1 MDRALRVSVTPSPSA
16 AEAAARGA
24 NGRNP
29 LLSPSG
35 KQILHDFLGGDDDD
49 ASSSNGAATNGS
61 SREQSATTATPT
73 QRAALARDMSSAR
86 ALSRSCV
93 QIQVNTRPFCLKL
106 VEADSE
112 MVVSGFVPDVR
123 SGASKGVIER
133 SGLVLPGDVLVAVN
147 GESDGLAST
156 QTTVDALTGAELPVV
171 LTFRRLPVLKATLGE
186 YTVADIARNLTL
198 RGSALLDTRSAK
210 DAALLVKA
218 MVEALESTR
227 ATTPLATF
235 ISRVERRLQL
245 QPSDASGLLDARQ
258 MHVER
263 IQQLVQS
270 VHKVVEA
277 QQKEELRQWN
287 AVKSS
292 NFKRIDVMSKQRA
305 GIEKK
310 LESMRANPELVNPE
324 NHAVWQEY
332 VELRHLSH
340 QMRSSVEKAKRE
352 HFLPDLEDYA
362 LRVGNDGVYIGVGD
376 IWIPSFHA
384 KFTLETRS
392 SAPHLFFHLSTPA
405 THGLKLR
412 AKNFTVSTEG
422 LLPRFHCD
430 ELNIE
435 AQLIADVPLVYDAI
449 TGWSVPPDELHVKLM
464 SLMYYERQAN
474 SVKRGQNHD
483 TVMKMLINRLL
494 PVLVRHAAQNLL
506 CGELGPLLEKRDAQL
521 LLSGEIKVKG
531 KKLALYDAALHPG
544 DLSDGSKASAKEQA
558 LAEEARELMGI
569 SRDEALTLYRVFR
582 TLSELAPTKK
592 KAFAFSPITEPKRLS
607 IRSLQNYFEQFKA
620 FPHLRALVLEL
631 WSQAM
636 ELLSPRGSSRRA
648 VESSHSSHSG
658 SFAALIEN
666 MGLLSEYPVDVSVTL
681 QDMTFR
687 LDLAEGAATYYTT
700 LQRILRQEMDSVSVG
715 MSNLD
720 SMRDGT
726 FLEHKLAELDEQYE
740 KISRVLGFVATNVD
754 DLGAVFRGGIPAG
767 FRSNMFLEVND
778 VACKGP
784 CGGSFIIPLT
794 DLAKLRSG
802 QLDVTSEK
810 RDAVSTNEKR
820 GKPSATALTHED
832 GALVFSKF
840 FLHQLR
846 QSSNDTGGAADGE
859 PSPTSALDKE
869 ASSSDDDAVDEIDD
883 NDLPSDRLQVRVKNT
898 ATRVL
903 FELPSDLSRLE
914 TSSFVPF
921 AFELLTDEDDEPP
934 RLRIETG
941 EFAKCQYKAEQI
953 AVSGNAWQFVK
964 RTKESAGRVL
974 QSPSDSDQQPQ
985 RGGSRNDAD
994 SSVESEPRSAWE
1006 DYAESPFLRL
1016 KFEFFTSCQ
1025 ITPEHMF
1032 WSIKSATLAEPM
1044 IAQVKH
1050 RVCLVQLLQEVGM
1063 LSIKNSQ
1070 ERAARREKSA
1080 HLRRTL
1086 HQRRGA
1092 GSGALDKRES
1102 RRTSFSS
1109 VVSDRET
1116 VASRETND
1124 DYDHLSESMHSAD
1137 ADSFEQLGDSEF
1149 AFSGIQAFEE
1159 ENSGDEDD
1167 SDDSDD
1173 SDGSDDDDDDDDAAG
1188 DGDDDDDESGR
1199 RENRDSSH
1207 EDEKEDD
1214 SDGADEFDASRSIQ
1228 PSEATRAPTSEP
1240 LARAASAS
1248 VRTGITKQA
1257 SVFF

>member
-1 MDRALRVSVTPSPSA
+1 MERALQVSVTRSPSA
-16 AEAAARGA
+16 AK
-24 NGRNP
+24 GRNV

-35 KQILHDFLGGDDDD
+35 RQILHDFLSDDDD
-49 ASSSNGAATNGS
+49 ANTTRSS
-61 SREQSATTATPT
+61 SATTATPT
-73 QRAALARDMSSAR
+73 QRAALVHRTTSAL
-86 ALSRSCV
+86 AFSRSCV
-93 QIQVNTRPFCLKL
+93 QIQVNARPFCLKL

-123 SGASKGVIER
+123 TGAPQQGVVER
-133 SGLVLPGDVLVAVN
+133 SGLVLPGDVLAAVN
-147 GESDGLAST
+147 GESDALTST
-156 QTTVDALTGAELPVV
+156 RTTVDALLAAALPAV

-198 RGSALLDTRSAK
+198 RGSTLLDAYNAQH
-210 DAALLVKA
+210 AALLVKA
-218 MVEALESTR
+218 MVDALESTR

-245 QPSDASGLLDARQ
+245 QPSPLNDAHGLVDTKQ

-263 IQQLVQS
+263 IQQLVQA
-270 VHKVVEA
+270 VHKAVET
-277 QQKEELRQWN
+277 QQKEQLRLWT
-287 AVKSS
+287 ATKSS
-292 NFKRIDVMSKQRA
+292 NAKRIDVMSKQRA
-305 GIEKK
+305 SIDKK
-310 LESMRANPELVNPE
+310 LESMRANPELVDPE

-340 QMRSSVEKAKRE
+340 QMRDSVEKAKRE

-362 LRVGNDGVYIGVGD
+362 LRIGNDGVYIGVGD
-376 IWIPSFHA
+376 VWIPSFNA
-384 KFTLETRS
+384 KFTLESRAT
-392 SAPHLFFHLSTPA
+392 APHLFFHLSTPA

-435 AQLIADVPLVYDAI
+435 AQLIADVPLVYDALA
-449 TGWSVPPDELHVKLM
+449 GWSVPPDELHVKLM
-464 SLMYYERQAN
+464 SLVYYERQAT
-474 SVKRGQNHD
+474 SIKRGQNHD

-494 PVLVRHAAQNLL
+494 PALVRHAVQNLL
-506 CGELGPLLEKRDAQL
+506 CGELGPLLEKRDAQVL
-521 LLSGEIKVKG
+521 LAGEIKIKG
-531 KKLALYDAALHPG
+531 KQLALYDAALHPG
-544 DLSDGSKASAKEQA
+544 DLSDGSRASAKDQERTD
-558 LAEEARELMGI
+558 EARELMGV
-569 SRDEALTLYRVFR
+569 SRDEAQTLYRVFK

-631 WSQAM
+631 WSQTM
-636 ELLSPRGSSRRA
+636 ELLAPRGSSRRA
-648 VESSHSSHSG
+648 IDASHSS
-658 SFAALIEN
+658 FAAIMEN
-666 MGLLSEYPVDVSVTL
+666 LELLSEYPVDVSVTL

-687 LDLAEGAATYYTT
+687 LDLCEGAATYYTT
-700 LQRILRQEMDSVSVG
+700 LQRILRQEMDSVAVG
-715 MSNLD
+715 MANLD

-726 FLEHKLAELDEQYE
+726 FLARKLAELDERYE
-740 KISRVLGFVATNVD
+740 KMSRVLGFVTTNVD
-754 DLGAVFRGGIPAG
+754 DFGAVFRGGIPAG
-767 FRSNMFLEVND
+767 FESNMFLEVND

-784 CGGSFIIPLT
+784 CGGSFTIPLT

-802 QLDVTSEK
+802 QLGVTPEK
-810 RDAVSTNEKR
+810 QQDASVSTSATGK
-820 GKPSATALTHED
+820 KPSASALTHES
-832 GALVFSKF
+832 GALTFSKF
-840 FLHQLR
+840 FVDQLR
-846 QSSNDTGGAADGE
+846 QSSDNASDTVDGDTLLPAD
-859 PSPTSALDKE
+859 ALDKE
-869 ASSSDDDAVDEIDD
+869 ASTSDDDTSDGVDDSG
-883 NDLPSDRLQVRVKNT
+883 LPNDRLQVRVKNT
-898 ATRVL
+898 STRVL
-903 FELPSDLSRLE
+903 FELPADLSRLE

-921 AFELLTDEDDEPP
+921 AFELLTDEGDEPP

-953 AVSGNAWQFVK
+953 AVSGSAWQFIK

-974 QSPSDSDQQPQ
+974 ESPSDSAHQ
-985 RGGSRNDAD
+985 RVNASEDTTA
-994 SSVESEPRSAWE
+994 SEPRSVWE

-1016 KFEFFTSCQ
+1016 TFQFFTSCQ

-1032 WSIKSATLAEPM
+1032 WSIKSASLVEPT

-1050 RVCLVQLLQEVGM
+1050 CVCLVQFLQEVGM

-1086 HQRRGA
+1086 HQQRRGD
-1092 GSGALDKRES
+1092 GSRALDTRAS

-1116 VASRETND
+1116 VASRADTND
-1124 DYDHLSESMHSAD
+1124 DFDHLSESMHS
-1137 ADSFEQLGDSEF
+1137 GDGEF
-1149 AFSGIQAFEE
+1149 AFPGFEAFEE

-1167 SDDSDD
+1167 SDSD
-1173 SDGSDDDDDDDDAAG
+1173 SDDDDSDDNDDEAEQRGNGGSSNGDEAED
-1188 DGDDDDDESGR
+1188 DGD
-1199 RENRDSSH
+1199 
-1207 EDEKEDD
+1207 
-1214 SDGADEFDASRSIQ
+1214 EFFDPQRSLQ
-1228 PSEATRAPTSEP
+1228 PSNATKARASDPP
-1240 LARAASAS
+1240 LVRAASALAP
-1248 VRTGITKQA
+1248 RGLTKQS